1 MRRKAL
7 RVPTDL
13 PVLGGIVAVL
23 AFAMAL
29 AGLAGALGRMV
40 VERRRELAIRAALG
54 ATPARTMRL
63 VLGDAAIVVGGGI
76 AAGTAGALAGAGV
89 LRSVLYGVGPRD
101 ATTLAAV
108 AGTVALVSLALC
120 AVPARRA
127 AASDPMDVLRDV

>member
-1 MRRKAL
+1 
-7 RVPTDL
+7 
-13 PVLGGIVAVL
+13 
-23 AFAMAL
+23 MAL

-63 VLGDAAIVVGGGI
+63 VLRDAAIVVGGGI